1 MTVVLAGSGR
11 EWQQQEGR
19 LANGSSGDA
28 LRLHSRLAVPMTEKQ
43 RWRADNSVTA
53 NTATKTTV
61 TATARRR
68 TSGVPVVLFSAL
80 GSAPSV
86 SGLRQMSW
94 GVVVAFVPGL
104 AHFTLRPVPRGMT

>member
-1 MTVVLAGSGR
+1 MTVVLAESGR
-11 EWQQQEGR
+11 KWQQQEGR
-19 LANGSSGDA
+19 LANESSGDA
-28 LRLHSRLAVPMTEKQ
+28 LPHSWLAVPMTEKR
-43 RWRADNSVTA
+43 RWRADNSVAA
-53 NTATKTTV
+53 NTATKTTM

-80 GSAPSV
+80 GSAPAV

-104 AHFTLRPVPRGMT
+104 APFTLWPVPRGMT